1 MAFERKRFC
10 FNPNCK
16 ITEDEYIDEGTY
28 VHGIFLKTKGKKTI
42 FKKCTNC
49 LIADFCGKA
58 CQEQAW
64 KDGHKNWCFTV
75 NDPKKNQAMARLYN
89 DPKQAKTM
97 FVNLDLR
104 NAYLMSAHF
113 KSYRGVKV
121 VLYMFMDYILKNQ
134 PDNLLRRYLTY
145 SIPMFHKLQF
155 SQCNMY
161 VG

>member
-42 FKKCTNC
+42 HIQEVYQLSNRRFLWKNLPGRGKNLIVFWRFCKNFKT
-49 LIADFCGKA
+49 FC
-58 CQEQAW
+58 EQAW

-134 PDNLLRRYLTY
+134 PDNLLRR
-145 SIPMFHKLQF
+145 
-155 SQCNMY
+155 
-161 VG
+161 